1 MPAWVDKSVQ
11 SWNGQST
18 LPPVVGFTFPSTILI
33 SVTKS
38 SLQVNQNMG
47 EEASGYLEL
56 TQTQHLP
63 KAEQLPHPWLCP
75 VLGGIWRMWWPISYL
90 FGLSQYT
97 WEEDRVYDPKW
108 TLMWK
113 LSPRNVK
120 WWVQSSAL
128 HNVPDQSPVLSFCF
142 LSTPLPPHFLQG
154 SRNHE
159 LSVWA
164 MMGQKGNSLDMAILH
179 FKGCFSTTPFIL
191 VLSNRQPNLL
201 EVPTLIFPHLGGSN
215 QAKKIIRW
223 ILLLFQ
229 WP

>member
-120 WWVQSSAL
+120 WWVQSSAP

-179 FKGCFSTTPFIL
+179 FKGCFSTTPLIL